1 MCERQTGVELTLFD
15 DNHDNNDDYHKNDD
29 DRNDDHSER
38 ETTNLFEQREG
49 RHTQQM
55 NFKLSYIYI

>member
-15 DNHDNNDDYHKNDD
+15 DNHDNNDDYYKNDD

-49 RHTQQM
+49 RHTQ
-55 NFKLSYIYI
+55 